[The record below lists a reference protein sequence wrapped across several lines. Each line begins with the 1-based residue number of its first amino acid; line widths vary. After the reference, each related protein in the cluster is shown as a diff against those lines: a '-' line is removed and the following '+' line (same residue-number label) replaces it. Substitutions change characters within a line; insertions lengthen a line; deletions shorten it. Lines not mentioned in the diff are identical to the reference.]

1 MRINN
6 KGLSG
11 IFVSLLSTFVLWSF
25 LFTMTKTSWS
35 SYIYVFLVVFCLLIS
50 LLVVKYRP
58 TQVNVKLCIWMP
70 FIILS
75 VVGNFRLGNYEGL
88 LYNIISFA
96 LLLLACYIDWADFFP
111 ERILTVSGVIMII
124 GILFQIIFSPIY
136 NTYIATF
143 FKNTNDILYWSNGY
157 GFAGFTY
164 QLGVTAIILI
174 YFESVVLYNDFKNQ
188 KTKIILLIFIVIC
201 IFLTGKRAVA
211 LLAVLLPIMVLLLG
225 KCVTSKRA
233 FNILAIMSIVG
244 VLVYFFI
251 SNAELFIDSKILGRF
266 ANTIID
272 MESGRDFSSHR
283 SILYSDA
290 IRLFNNNKV
299 FGIGLGQY
307 KELSQFGTD
316 VHNTYLQVLCEMGLV
331 GFVCYLL
338 PLVVNVYECIKRNR
352 IEDNKYLKISL
363 FFQLFYIIYGFTG
376 NVSVNEF
383 CYIFYYFAISMVI
396 NVRENGETNQ

>member
-1 MRINN
+1 MRIN
-6 KGLSG
+6 KSLSS

-35 SYIYVFLVVFCLLIS
+35 SYVYVFLVVFCLLLC

-58 TQVNVKLCIWMP
+58 TQVNIKLCIWMP

-75 VVGNFRLGNYEGL
+75 IVGNFRLGNYEGL

-96 LLLLACYIDWADFFP
+96 LLLLACYIDWAEFFP

-188 KTKIILLIFIVIC
+188 KTKIILLISIVIC

-225 KCVTSKRA
+225 KGVTSKRA

-338 PLVVNVYECIKRNR
+338 PLVVNVYKCIKRNR

-396 NVRENGETNQ
+396 NVRDNCKR